1 VVELFAGVGGFRIG
15 LEGRPGQER
24 PGFKVIWANQWEPK
38 YRAQNAAEIYANRWG
53 LERSEEDPEVYSNGP
68 DDVLVNKDIATID
81 ASDVPDHDLLC
92 GGFPCQ
98 DYSVAKTLS
107 AAEGISGKKG
117 VLWWEIRRIIEAK
130 MPRYVLLE
138 NVDRLLKSPKGQR
151 GRDFAV
157 MLASL
162 DELGYAVEW
171 LELSASDFGFPQRR
185 KRVFI
190 MAYGPGTEMAERLAE
205 NHPHADDESLLLD
218 KFPHTLLMPYLFPLR
233 PNGSS
238 LSDVS
243 EKFNDDDHKIPLPP
257 RATSPFQ
264 DFGTM
269 VGGHVITSDAIPNSP
284 DRNTGKLREVLQTPS
299 RIDDSFIIDP
309 DDLTRWGYLKGSKN
323 EDRTTP
329 SGFTYRYSEGPVTF
343 PDALDRPSRT
353 IVTGEGGS
361 GPSRFKHVVAFR
373 PTKRQR
379 ESLGLDSE
387 EARKARELVGIP
399 ESQWLRRLMPVELER
414 LNGFPDGHTEGASDS
429 QRAFF
434 MGNALVCGIVKGI
447 GEGILEND

>member
-1 VVELFAGVGGFRIG
+1 
-15 LEGRPGQER
+15 
-24 PGFKVIWANQWEPK
+24 
-38 YRAQNAAEIYANRWG
+38 
-53 LERSEEDPEVYSNGP
+53 
-68 DDVLVNKDIATID
+68 
-81 ASDVPDHDLLC
+81 
-92 GGFPCQ
+92 
-98 DYSVAKTLS
+98 
-107 AAEGISGKKG
+107 
-117 VLWWEIRRIIEAK
+117 
-130 MPRYVLLE
+130 
-138 NVDRLLKSPKGQR
+138 VDRLLKSPKGQR

-218 KFPHTLLMPYLFPLR
+218 KFPHTLLMPYPFPLR